1 MKILSYRFVGA
12 ESSETLTK
20 IHEECFPRYWD
31 RNAFTD
37 FFAVKNTFAVLV
49 EEICDNFV
57 IPAQAWILSPE
68 NNKDSRLRGN
78 DNRGDGARKTPVG
91 MMVYRIAFDQADLL
105 TVAVR
110 SAFRK
115 AGIAKKL
122 VADSMSH
129 CAELGAKK
137 LFLEVEVGNDPAIK
151 LYETQG
157 FKHISRRKLYY
168 KQLDGSL
175 TDALVMSKK
184 L

>member
-1 MKILSYRFVGA
+1 MRNLSYRFVGA
-12 ESSETLTK
+12 ESSEILTK
-20 IHEECFPRYWD
+20 VHEECFPRYWD
-31 RNAFTD
+31 RDAFTD

-49 EEICDNFV
+49 EEKIENFV
-57 IPAQAWILSPE
+57 IPAKAGIL
-68 NNKDSRLRGN
+68 NNQKDSSLRGN
-78 DNRGDGARKTPVG
+78 DTIEHGEVTAIPVG
-91 MMVYRIAFDQADLL
+91 MMVYRITFDQADVL

-110 SAFRK
+110 PAFRK
-115 AGIAKKL
+115 SGIAKKL
-122 VADSMSH
+122 VADSMAH

-137 LFLEVEVGNDPAIK
+137 MFLEVEVGNDPAIK
-151 LYETQG
+151 LYENQG